1 MATFALIHGA
11 GDVGWYWHLVEQELR
26 RRGHEAVAPDLPC
39 EDDSAGLTEYAD
51 TVVAAIGARTE
62 VVVVAQSFGG
72 FTAPLVAGQVGA
84 RLMVL
89 VTAMIPAP
97 GEPPEEWVGN
107 TGFGQ
112 VMRAHGDGDLFYH
125 DVPRGLAEQARG
137 RARGQSA
144 TPGRDPW
151 PLSAWPDVPTRFV
164 LCTQDRFFP
173 AGFMRRVVT
182 DRLGVVPDE
191 IESGHCVAL
200 ARPRE
205 LADMLAAT
213 WPGSGAAGGM
223 VV

>member
-1 MATFALIHGA
+1 MAT
-11 GDVGWYWHLVEQELR
+11 
-26 RRGHEAVAPDLPC
+26 
-39 EDDSAGLTEYAD
+39 T
-51 TVVAAIGARTE
+51 AIGRSEPAETYPRPVYDE
-62 VVVVAQSFGG
+62 V
-72 FTAPLVAGQVGA
+72 T
-84 RLMVL
+84 
-89 VTAMIPAP
+89 PAP
-97 GEPPEEWVGN
+97 AVTVPQPV
-107 TGFGQ
+107 
-112 VMRAHGDGDLFYH
+112 YH
-125 DVPRGLAEQARG
+125 DVPPDLADQARS
-137 RARGQSA
+137 RSRDQSD
-144 TPGRDPW
+144 TPGDSPW

-173 AGFMRRVVT
+173 ADFMRRVVT